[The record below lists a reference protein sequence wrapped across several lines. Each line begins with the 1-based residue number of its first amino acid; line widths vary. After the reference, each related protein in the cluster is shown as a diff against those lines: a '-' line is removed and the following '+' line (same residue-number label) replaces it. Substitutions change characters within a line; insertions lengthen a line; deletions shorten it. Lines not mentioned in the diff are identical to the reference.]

1 MSSSD
6 PDLYTRFTSLKN
18 TKPSLQTWISIGG
31 WSMNDPDQP
40 TASTFSTLAGSA
52 DAQGKFF
59 ESLLSFLSTYN
70 FDGVDIDW

>member
-1 MSSSD
+1 
-6 PDLYTRFTSLKN
+6 
-18 TKPSLQTWISIGG
+18 
-31 WSMNDPDQP
+31 MNDPDQP

-59 ESLLSFLSTYN
+59 ESLLSFLSTYD